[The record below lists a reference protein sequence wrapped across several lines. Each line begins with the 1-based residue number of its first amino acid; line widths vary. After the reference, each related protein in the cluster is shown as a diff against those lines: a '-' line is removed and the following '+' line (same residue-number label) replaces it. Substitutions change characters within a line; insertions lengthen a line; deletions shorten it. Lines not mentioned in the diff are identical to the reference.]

1 MQDAGFF
8 FTPNLQLCDF
18 GFYGAGLELASK
30 KVLRR
35 AAEKR
40 AAAKEGPEYGRKKEM
55 DVTGML
61 PVERPYR
68 GKISISRE
76 HIRRKHLVK
85 KRVVFALKGICLI
98 VLLFAALTLAV
109 LAAANFLLVDDVH
122 SYSRVM
128 LQELYADAGNIDTLF
143 LGSSHCYR
151 SVDPAQ
157 VDAALG
163 THSFNAGSSQQL
175 PDGSYYMLKEAAAQ
189 NPLKTVYLEMFYTG
203 YNESASA
210 NIPLACYLLAD
221 HMDWRSP
228 NRYAYLSEMGGLAA
242 YADLLLPARHG
253 IASPSSMPALWK
265 AKLTDGYTPDSY
277 GYVTYPDSGEAY
289 RGRGFVYTT
298 GIPQDGFATLLNVDA
313 DAPLSDFGWEY
324 LNKITDFCAENG
336 IRLVLFTAP
345 LPSGYLYNTENYQS
359 YVDALRNF
367 CAAHDGLEYWDFS
380 LYKLQSEINLKI
392 EDFSD
397 AHHLNG
403 AGAEKFT
410 AILCKTIQRRA
421 AGESVDDLF
430 YQTVEEKLTL
440 TPDDSVLMAYYAKLQ
455 DE

>member
-1 MQDAGFF
+1 MKR
-8 FTPNLQLCDF
+8 TILQK
-18 GFYGAGLELASK
+18 AT
-30 KVLRR
+30 
-35 AAEKR
+35 
-40 AAAKEGPEYGRKKEM
+40 AAA
-55 DVTGML
+55 L
-61 PVERPYR
+61 
-68 GKISISRE
+68 
-76 HIRRKHLVK
+76 
-85 KRVVFALKGICLI
+85 F
-98 VLLFAALTLAV
+98 VLLTAAL
-109 LAAANFLLVDDVH
+109 LAAADFLLVDDVH

-128 LQELYADAGNIDTLF
+128 LQELYDDAGNIDTLF

-221 HMDWRSP
+221 HMDWRSH

>member
-1 MQDAGFF
+1 MKR
-8 FTPNLQLCDF
+8 TILQ
-18 GFYGAGLELASK
+18 K
-30 KVLRR
+30 
-35 AAEKR
+35 
-40 AAAKEGPEYGRKKEM
+40 AAA
-55 DVTGML
+55 
-61 PVERPYR
+61 
-68 GKISISRE
+68 
-76 HIRRKHLVK
+76 
-85 KRVVFALKGICLI
+85 
-98 VLLFAALTLAV
+98 AALFMLLTAAL
-109 LAAANFLLVDDVH
+109 LAAADFLLVDDVH

-189 NPLKTVYLEMFYTG
+189 NDLKTVYLEMFYTG

-298 GIPQDGFATLLNVDA
+298 GIPQDG
-313 DAPLSDFGWEY
+313 
-324 LNKITDFCAENG
+324 
-336 IRLVLFTAP
+336 
-345 LPSGYLYNTENYQS
+345 LP
-359 YVDALRNF
+359 R
-367 CAAHDGLEYWDFS
+367 C
-380 LYKLQSEINLKI
+380 
-392 EDFSD
+392 
-397 AHHLNG
+397 
-403 AGAEKFT
+403 
-410 AILCKTIQRRA
+410 
-421 AGESVDDLF
+421 
-430 YQTVEEKLTL
+430 
-440 TPDDSVLMAYYAKLQ
+440 
-455 DE
+455 

>member
-1 MQDAGFF
+1 MKR
-8 FTPNLQLCDF
+8 TILQ
-18 GFYGAGLELASK
+18 K
-30 KVLRR
+30 
-35 AAEKR
+35 
-40 AAAKEGPEYGRKKEM
+40 AAA
-55 DVTGML
+55 
-61 PVERPYR
+61 
-68 GKISISRE
+68 
-76 HIRRKHLVK
+76 
-85 KRVVFALKGICLI
+85 
-98 VLLFAALTLAV
+98 AALFMLLTAAL
-109 LAAANFLLVDDVH
+109 LAAADFLLVDDVH

-203 YNESASA
+203 YNESTSA

-336 IRLVLFTAP
+336 
-345 LPSGYLYNTENYQS
+345 
-359 YVDALRNF
+359 
-367 CAAHDGLEYWDFS
+367 
-380 LYKLQSEINLKI
+380 
-392 EDFSD
+392 
-397 AHHLNG
+397 
-403 AGAEKFT
+403 
-410 AILCKTIQRRA
+410 
-421 AGESVDDLF
+421 
-430 YQTVEEKLTL
+430 
-440 TPDDSVLMAYYAKLQ
+440 M
-455 DE
+455 

>member
-1 MQDAGFF
+1 
-8 FTPNLQLCDF
+8 
-18 GFYGAGLELASK
+18 
-30 KVLRR
+30 
-35 AAEKR
+35 
-40 AAAKEGPEYGRKKEM
+40 
-55 DVTGML
+55 
-61 PVERPYR
+61 
-68 GKISISRE
+68 
-76 HIRRKHLVK
+76 
-85 KRVVFALKGICLI
+85 
-98 VLLFAALTLAV
+98 
-109 LAAANFLLVDDVH
+109 
-122 SYSRVM
+122 M

-151 SVDPAQ
+151 SVDPRS

-175 PDGSYYMLKEAAAQ
+175 PDGSYYMLKEAAAH

-359 YVDALRNF
+359 YVDALRN

-403 AGAEKFT
+403 AGAEKVHRHSLQDDQ
-410 AILCKTIQRRA
+410 APCG
-421 AGESVDDLF
+421 GESVDDLF
-430 YQTVEEKLTL
+430 YPDGGGKLTL

-455 DE
+455 EDKEACHDRRDITRLCAVRGAAGGLWYACPPPRRWQLLLGQTYYFYAVLCPAGTASAAGQQFLVGGAGRGGKARVLRGLRRLCCRWPCSSICPLRWAGRAPGERSGHRLFYAAARQLSL

>member
-1 MQDAGFF
+1 MPHT
-8 FTPNLQLCDF
+8 TPKPSRIPGPLHK
-18 GFYGAGLELASK
+18 AGLF
-30 KVLRR
+30 V
-35 AAEKR
+35 
-40 AAAKEGPEYGRKKEM
+40 
-55 DVTGML
+55 
-61 PVERPYR
+61 
-68 GKISISRE
+68 
-76 HIRRKHLVK
+76 
-85 KRVVFALKGICLI
+85 
-98 VLLFAALTLAV
+98 LFAAIT
-109 LAAANFLLVDDVH
+109 AALCLLLNFLLVDDLH
-122 SYSRVM
+122 AYSRVT
-128 LQELYADAGNIDTLF
+128 LGEYYAQADAVDTVF
-143 LGSSHCYR
+143 VGSSHSYR
-151 SVDPAQ
+151 SFDP
-157 VDAALG
+157 DTIDPILG
-163 THSFNAGSSQQL
+163 SHSFNLGTSQQQ
-175 PDGSYYMLKEAAAQ
+175 PDGSYWLIREAAA
-189 NPLKTVYLEMFYTG
+189 NSPLKTVYLEMFYTG

-277 GYVTYPDSGEAY
+277 GYVTYLDSGEAY

-359 YVDALRNF
+359 YVDALQNF

>member
-1 MQDAGFF
+1 MKR
-8 FTPNLQLCDF
+8 TILQ
-18 GFYGAGLELASK
+18 K
-30 KVLRR
+30 
-35 AAEKR
+35 
-40 AAAKEGPEYGRKKEM
+40 AAAA
-55 DVTGML
+55 
-61 PVERPYR
+61 
-68 GKISISRE
+68 
-76 HIRRKHLVK
+76 
-85 KRVVFALKGICLI
+85 ALF
-98 VLLFAALTLAV
+98 VLLTAAL
-109 LAAANFLLVDDVH
+109 LAAADFLLVDDVH

-324 LNKITDFCAENG
+324 LNKSPISA
-336 IRLVLFTAP
+336 RKTA
-345 LPSGYLYNTENYQS
+345 SGLCCS
-359 YVDALRNF
+359 RPR
-367 CAAHDGLEYWDFS
+367 CPAATS
-380 LYKLQSEINLKI
+380 
-392 EDFSD
+392 
-397 AHHLNG
+397 
-403 AGAEKFT
+403 T
-410 AILCKTIQRRA
+410 TPKTISPTSMRCGTSAPRMTGWNTGISRCTSCKA
-421 AGESVDDLF
+421 RSI
-430 YQTVEEKLTL
+430 
-440 TPDDSVLMAYYAKLQ
+440 
-455 DE
+455 

>member
-1 MQDAGFF
+1 
-8 FTPNLQLCDF
+8 
-18 GFYGAGLELASK
+18 
-30 KVLRR
+30 
-35 AAEKR
+35 
-40 AAAKEGPEYGRKKEM
+40 
-55 DVTGML
+55 
-61 PVERPYR
+61 
-68 GKISISRE
+68 
-76 HIRRKHLVK
+76 
-85 KRVVFALKGICLI
+85 
-98 VLLFAALTLAV
+98 
-109 LAAANFLLVDDVH
+109 
-122 SYSRVM
+122 
-128 LQELYADAGNIDTLF
+128 
-143 LGSSHCYR
+143 
-151 SVDPAQ
+151 
-157 VDAALG
+157 
-163 THSFNAGSSQQL
+163 
-175 PDGSYYMLKEAAAQ
+175 MLKEAAAQ

-228 NRYAYLSEMGGLAA
+228 NRYAYLAEMGGLAA

-253 IASPSSMPALWK
+253 IALPSSMPALWK

-313 DAPLSDFGWEY
+313 DTPLSDFGWEY

-410 AILCKTIQRRA
+410 AILCKTIRRRA